1 MRQMSLSIKFFAGSQ
16 VASTK
21 KWMKKA
27 DSVSYLQKKN
37 TRNCG
42 QPRPSN
48 TKKTLKVR
56 DHLTV
61 QISEVSRKSCK
72 ISNMTVEILRIYELY
87 VTTTT
92 FTLMLQNGLLVLVAP
107 SFRNR

>member
-1 MRQMSLSIKFFAGSQ
+1 MRQMSLSIKFFSGSQ
-16 VASTK
+16 VSSTK

-27 DSVSYLQKKN
+27 DSVSYLQKT

-42 QPRPSN
+42 QCRPCN
-48 TKKTLKVR
+48 TKKGNKVR
-56 DHLTV
+56 DYLTV

-72 ISNMTVEILRIYELY
+72 ISNMTVEILSIYELY